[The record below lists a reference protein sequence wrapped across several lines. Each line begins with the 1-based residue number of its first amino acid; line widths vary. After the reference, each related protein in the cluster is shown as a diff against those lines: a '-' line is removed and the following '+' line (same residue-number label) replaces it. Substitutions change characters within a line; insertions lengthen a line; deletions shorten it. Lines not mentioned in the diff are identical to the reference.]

1 MLIGL
6 LGDAVHV
13 RRHVVQHLPAIL
25 NQKTFGVQRLADLP
39 IEWIDSDADLAR
51 VRVDVV
57 AAEAVAKV
65 VEQCRL
71 VQVV

>member
-6 LGDAVHV
+6 LGDAVYV
-13 RRHVVQHLPAIL
+13 RRHVVQLLPAVL
-25 NQKTFGVQRLADLP
+25 NKQTFGIQRLADLP
-39 IEWIDSDADLAR
+39 IEWIDGDADLAR

-57 AAEAVAKV
+57 AAEAVAEV
-65 VEQCRL
+65 VEQCGL